1 MTFLA
6 EVEDASGA
14 TVHLRYPIDPA
25 IQVVILREWWEQLGS
40 PEAVEVTIE
49 PDR

>member
-1 MTFLA
+1 M
-6 EVEDASGA
+6 
-14 TVHLRYPIDPA
+14 DPS
-25 IQVVILREWWEQLGS
+25 IEVVISYVWWEQLGS